1 VAGVVVTYTACNK
14 MEFSTGQIVSVTEA
28 NQNFSAVARKVDACG
43 RVFVFRN
50 NRPAYVLY
58 GMEACPLDLTDD
70 ERIDV
75 AMRRVLKRYRA
86 AFEELST

>member
-1 VAGVVVTYTACNK
+1 

-28 NQNFSAVARKVDACG
+28 NLNFSAVARKVDACG
-43 RVFVFRN
+43 RVFIFRN
-50 NRPAYVLY
+50 NRPVYVLY
-58 GMEACPLDLTDD
+58 GIEACPLDLTDD

-75 AMRRVLKRYRA
+75 AIRRVMKRYRT

>member
-1 VAGVVVTYTACNK
+1 MTIDTNAIVTA
-14 MEFSTGQIVSVTEA
+14 TEA

-43 RVFVFRN
+43 RVFIFRN

-58 GMEACPLDLTDD
+58 GIEACPLDLTDD

-75 AMRRVLKRYRA
+75 AMRRVMKRYRT

>member
-1 VAGVVVTYTACNK
+1 MVTYSTSNK

-43 RVFVFRN
+43 RVFIFRN

-58 GMEACPLDLTDD
+58 GIEACPLDLTDD

-75 AMRRVLKRYRA
+75 AMRRVMKRYRT